1 MAKQTDFKSA
11 RTQVA
16 WACDALRAW
25 RKISHQMQQT
35 EVGGWRLGS
44 IIHRL
49 KHDFDWP
56 IEKEER
62 GPQNVAFYFL
72 KAGTDLSKLKMP
84 PSALSLSDDGAA

>member
-1 MAKQTDFKSA
+1 MANQIDFKSA
-11 RTQVA
+11 PTQVS
-16 WACDALRAW
+16 WASDALQKG
-25 RKISHQMQQT
+25 RKISHKTQQN
-35 EVGGWRLGS
+35 EVGGWRLGA

-62 GPQNVAFYFL
+62 GPQKVAFYFL

-84 PSALSLSDDGAA
+84 RSAKHLAGDV